1 MGASEGLRNLKQRAT
16 RIPRLPFS
24 RETERSSH
32 WTQSEAHWS
41 NIEAVCNVSLSNE
54 QRAKI
59 VAIIDR
65 YFREAPIIHNAP
77 LSNSAIKRLRAIEKA
92 ALDFS
97 NKIQES
103 AKDGIVE
110 VYLRS
115 VMNEYL
121 HVSRKLAEHGNDIEF
136 DDLWRIAADAAFAAK
151 CAADEITSE
160 DHPRLS
166 EKKAWKIMIADLW
179 LFAGEAGISTTLN
192 ANKDAL
198 QSPFVRFVI
207 ALQNT
212 FDGLPGWRPDNPDSM
227 IEEIKKAKRA
237 AEKARKN
244 KTTEF

>member
-1 MGASEGLRNLKQRAT
+1 MARRAT
-16 RIPRLPFS
+16 RISRLPFS
-24 RETERSSH
+24 KELAQSFR
-32 WTQSEAHWS
+32 WTPSEKQWS
-41 NIEAVCNVSLSNE
+41 NVESACELSLGYE

-59 VAIIDR
+59 AAIIDR

-92 ALDFS
+92 SLDFR
-97 NKIQES
+97 NKILES
-103 AKDGIVE
+103 SKDGIVE

-115 VMNEYL
+115 VMSKFLRE
-121 HVSRKLAEHGNDIEF
+121 SAKLSENSHDIEF

-166 EKKAWKIMIADLW
+166 EKRAWNIMIADLW
-179 LFAGEAGISTTLN
+179 FFAGEAGISTTLN

-198 QSPFVRFVI
+198 KSPFVRFVI

-237 AEKARKN
+237 AQKARKN
-244 KTTEF
+244 KTLEF